1 MTSRRGLPSSPRL
14 ARLFATGLGVL
25 VAAGS
30 GFSIGCEG
38 DVSAGSV
45 RPERLTS
52 DVGTDDVS
60 FLYPLAVPH
69 AQRVELLGTTTSGP
83 RGPLLPRDLYDGLP
97 GLDVL
102 TPNGD
107 LYTLFRVVSVRIDP
121 CFPGLGVADEGA
133 CKNQVRLV
141 MQPVLP
147 KPGSGL
153 TTQDLALHLFYTVTR
168 AELSKLLA
176 EVVALR
182 ESTGTGIYAGNP
194 RVHPVLAAGLGGAGS
209 KALRESL
216 LAVAGRSTLTR
227 VTFMGLEHVGL
238 AWRFGGF
245 DVEGGRLV
253 PMTIPKAGTPIQ
265 SFVNRDIEGRTFE
278 AAEAFPSTDSMAKL
292 ALFFDRK
299 RLEAASSEE
308 LTSSLDML
316 YRLESPKA
324 HSPDTVDCVSCH
336 VAHAAESF
344 AASVRPLVGAE
355 AARYV
360 SPRGGEVTRDRPF
373 ATNELR
379 AFGYFGDRASVS
391 PRVSH
396 ETAEVVAHVNR
407 VVKSAP

>member
-1 MTSRRGLPSSPRL
+1 MTSHPLARVARRGRL
-14 ARLFATGLGVL
+14 GL
-25 VAAGS
+25 VASVIAVAVAGAL
-30 GFSIGCEG
+30 GCEG
-38 DVSAGSV
+38 ETAAIAE

-69 AQRVELLGTTTSGP
+69 AQRVELLGTTTAGP
-83 RGPLLPRDLYDGLP
+83 RGALLPRDLYDGLP

-121 CFPGLGVADEGA
+121 CFPGLGVPDEGA

-182 ESTGTGIYAGNP
+182 ESSGAGAYAGNP
-194 RVHPVLAAGLGGAGS
+194 RVHPVLAAGLGGTGA

-227 VTFMGLEHVGL
+227 ITFMGLEHVGL

-245 DVEGGRLV
+245 EVEGKGLV
-253 PMTIPKAGTPIQ
+253 PITIPSAKTTVQ

-292 ALFFDRK
+292 ALFFDKK
-299 RLEAASSEE
+299 RLEAASPEE
-308 LTSSLDML
+308 LTSSLAML

-336 VAHAAESF
+336 VAHAAESY

-355 AARYV
+355 SERYV

-391 PRVSH
+391 PRVSQ

-407 VVKSAP
+407 VVKGAR

>member
-1 MTSRRGLPSSPRL
+1 MVAGAPS
-14 ARLFATGLGVL
+14 F
-25 VAAGS
+25 
-30 GFSIGCEG
+30 GCEG
-38 DVSAGSV
+38 DMPAVAQG
-45 RPERLTS
+45 PERLTS

-69 AQRVELLGTTTSGP
+69 AQRVELLGTTTAGP

-168 AELSKLLA
+168 PELSRLLA
-176 EVVALR
+176 EVVEVRA
-182 ESTGTGIYAGNP
+182 SNGVGPYGGNP
-194 RVHPVLAAGLGGAGS
+194 RVHPVLAAGLAGAGA
-209 KALRESL
+209 KALREAL
-216 LAVAGRSTLTR
+216 LGVAGRSTLTR

-245 DVEGGRLV
+245 DVDGKRLV
-253 PMTIPKAGTPIQ
+253 PITIPSAGTTVQ
-265 SFVNRDIEGRTFE
+265 SFVNRDIEGKVFE
-278 AAEAFPSTDSMAKL
+278 AAEAFPSTESMAKL
-292 ALFFDRK
+292 GLFFDRK
-299 RLEAASSEE
+299 RLEAAAPDE
-308 LTSSLDML
+308 LTSALQAL
-316 YRLESPKA
+316 YRVESPKA

-336 VAHAAESF
+336 VAHAAESY

-355 AARYV
+355 AERYV
-360 SPRGGEVTRDRPF
+360 SPRGEALASDRPF

-407 VVKSAP
+407 AVKGAP